1 MASESPVIL
10 PSERGDVARRLTE
23 ASSGWNAVAV
33 GTQGRPGLGLKPATE
48 QAALNEALGNCIKRD
63 SDGHV
68 ITIGPFAVGP
78 N

>member
-33 GTQGRPGLGLKPATE
+33 GTQRRPGLGPATE
-48 QAALNEALGNCIKRD
+48 RAAVNEALGNCIKRD